1 MNKLILMN
9 DIIISGIIGAIVAK
23 INNWNIFLVSGSYI
37 FGSYLFNII
46 FFKKIINKLLKY

>member
-1 MNKLILMN
+1 MNKLISIN
-9 DIIISGIIGAIVAK
+9 DIIFSGIIGAIVAK